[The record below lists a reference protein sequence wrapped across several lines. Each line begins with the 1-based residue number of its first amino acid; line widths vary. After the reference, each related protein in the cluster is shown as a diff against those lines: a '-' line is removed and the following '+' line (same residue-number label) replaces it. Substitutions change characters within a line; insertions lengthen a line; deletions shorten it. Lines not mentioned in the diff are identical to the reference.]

1 MKIEVSDFYKEK
13 YRCAYLLIN
22 KEHRRVVCLITHSG
36 KRTSMSYAKYLFTSY
51 YKCIIPEGY
60 EVDHINNDKLDD
72 RIENFQI
79 LSKKDNI
86 IKSHSMKEFIIREC
100 PICHKNFIYEKCN
113 LSTHPNPCCSR
124 RCGGKQSYLTAKKNG
139 TAQIKKLHYC
149 KQCGNPIENYHSGK
163 VFCSEKCKF
172 EYKGYPSYQ
181 EIIDK
186 YNDLKSWEKV
196 ASYFNIT
203 RKIIRGIRR
212 NHELLTNN

>member
-1 MKIEVSDFYKEK
+1 MEISDYYKDKYKKI
-13 YRCAYLLIN
+13 YLFTN
-22 KEHRRVVCLITHSG
+22 KEPRRVVCMIGYDNSKTL
-36 KRTSMSYAKYLFTSY
+36 MSYAKYLYTSY
-51 YKCIIPEGY
+51 YKCEIPEGY
-60 EVDHINNDKLDD
+60 EVDHINNNKLDD
-72 RIENFQI
+72 RIENLQ
-79 LSKKDNI
+79 LLTKLENI
-86 IKSHSMKEFIIREC
+86 QKSHIQKEYILLEC
-100 PICHKNFIYEKCN
+100 PICHNFFLYEKRN

-139 TAQIKKLHYC
+139 TAKIKKLHYC